1 MTRRIRSARAVRLLL
16 LLVLVGL
23 VPMAR
28 PGAQE
33 PLRLVA
39 SMSVVADMVRV
50 VGGERVA
57 VTTLVGPDG
66 DAHAYQPRPSDA
78 RAVAEARAVVI
89 NGLGLEGWIARLM
102 QSADSR
108 ATLIVATEG
117 TTHQTVTRDAHGHG
131 HGPGAVDPHAWQNL
145 ANGQIYVA
153 NIARGLAAVD
163 PAHAALYRR
172 NAEAYGR
179 RLGEL
184 DQWVRATIASV
195 PEPRRKAIT
204 THDAFGYFGAA
215 YGIRFLAPVGLST
228 DNEPTAAGM
237 AQLVRQMKREGI
249 KALFVENISDPRL
262 LEQLARDAGAV
273 IGGKL
278 YADALSAP
286 GGPAASYVALFE
298 HNATVLARG
307 MARN

>member
-1 MTRRIRSARAVRLLL
+1 MIRRIRPTRAVRLLL
-16 LLVLVGL
+16 LALVGL

-28 PGAQE
+28 AGAQE

-153 NIARGLAAVD
+153 NIARGLAAAD

-228 DNEPTAAGM
+228 DSEPTAAGM

-278 YADALSAP
+278 YADALSPP